1 MSILEKSS
9 QASQTAQKCKNGKY
23 PKTQNPTVHSLQS
36 EPERVSD
43 DHKYVIVT
51 YPKLKL
57 KRDCVITEYI
67 DNEDPTENVIS
78 IAYYKYNLE
87 INFEVEKDQIYLAYF
102 NSQRNE
108 KKPRAPKGLALYY
121 LKQLVEQIT
130 KRFSKRYGL
139 LNEDSRLTLLAGDI
153 HPKHLKFNFDKL
165 QRYYKSLG
173 FQFDD
178 DREDGQQT
186 IKNFLKVVKPKTEFK
201 EEINS
206 STIYNILK
214 QSKKLGTMRERIQ
227 ELYNHPGVN
236 KDVLELILLAD
247 FDMKL
252 QEELRAIKD
261 EDYKIK
267 LEKRKEKE
275 RIKKEKEKIKKEKE
289 RKMKQFIESMIQY
302 DKENEEVNNELDK
315 CLYSNKKI
323 KSFKLEMK
331 VTGTIRYEYL
341 VYDDSTRYMYDS
353 MIYIKSK

>member
-9 QASQTAQKCKNGKY
+9 KSRQTAQNCN
-23 PKTQNPTVHSLQS
+23 
-36 EPERVSD
+36 
-43 DHKYVIVT
+43 YVYVT

-57 KRDCVITEYI
+57 LRDCVITEYI

-323 KSFKLEMK
+323 MTGKLEMK
-331 VTGTIRYEYL
+331 VTGIIRYDYL
-341 VYDDSTRYMYDS
+341 VYDNNTGYMYDT
-353 MIYIKSK
+353 MINIKSK